1 MAPPM
6 ARSLPFRA
14 RRWHRWG
21 AVLVALPFLLILVT
35 GVLLQFKKQAAWIQP
50 PSQRGASA
58 VPTVGFDAILA
69 AAAGVAESGVR
80 GWEDVARL
88 DLRPADGVVKVI
100 AKSGIEVQ
108 VDAAT
113 GEVLQTMVRRSDLIE
128 SLHDGSWFHDRAK
141 LWIFFPVA
149 LTLLG
154 LWATGVY
161 LWLLPA
167 LTRRRRREKNHSH
180 DRR

>member
-1 MAPPM
+1 M
-6 ARSLPFRA
+6 ARSLPFLA

-21 AVLVALPFLLILVT
+21 ALLVALPFLLILVT
-35 GVLLQFKKQAAWIQP
+35 GMMLQFKKQAAWIQP

-58 VPTVGFDAILA
+58 VPSVAFDAILA
-69 AAAGVAESGVR
+69 AAAGVAEAGVR

-100 AKSGIEVQ
+100 AQNGIEVQ

-113 GEVLQTMVRRSDLIE
+113 GAVLQTMVRRSDLIE

-149 LTLLG
+149 LALLG

-167 LTRRRRREKNHSH
+167 LTRRRRRERSHSH